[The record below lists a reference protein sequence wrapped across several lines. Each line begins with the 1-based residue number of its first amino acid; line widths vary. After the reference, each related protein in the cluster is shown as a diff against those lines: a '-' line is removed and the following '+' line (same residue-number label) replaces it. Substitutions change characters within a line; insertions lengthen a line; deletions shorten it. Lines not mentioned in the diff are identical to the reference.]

1 MSGPGGA
8 GAAWGVESGRRRRG
22 LPRPACPPSSSV
34 PFIIASVMR
43 HRRRPPV
50 LALFPS
56 YLSPP
61 PPALCPVTR
70 LPRPPTLPRTGLT
83 AAGEAW
89 RRAKARGFVRT
100 RWDLQRGH
108 SRRYAGRAAPRP
120 VRPLGQCGPPACAPL
135 LELSSRL
142 SPGGSFPLLSGRG
155 PVSRAG
161 AEGRRATSAH
171 DAVSRT
177 WPPSSPGV
185 TMPRPRAPAMPPAG
199 PPRPLPSAQVI
210 HRDLLTPPLPP

>member
-1 MSGPGGA
+1 MSG
-8 GAAWGVESGRRRRG
+8 SRRGRRLRG

-70 LPRPPTLPRTGLT
+70 LPRPPALPGTGLT

-108 SRRYAGRAAPRP
+108 GKRYAGRAAPRP

-161 AEGRRATSAH
+161 AEGHRATSAP
-171 DAVSRT
+171 T
-177 WPPSSPGV
+177 TQSP
-185 TMPRPRAPAMPPAG
+185 APGHPPALVSPCRGHARLPCRRLG
-199 PPRPLPSAQVI
+199 PPVRCLRLRSSIA
-210 HRDLLTPPLPP
+210 TS

>member
-1 MSGPGGA
+1 
-8 GAAWGVESGRRRRG
+8 
-22 LPRPACPPSSSV
+22 
-34 PFIIASVMR
+34 MR

-70 LPRPPTLPRTGLT
+70 LPRPPALPGTGLT

-108 SRRYAGRAAPRP
+108 SKRYAGRAAPRP
-120 VRPLGQCGPPACAPL
+120 VRPLGQCGPPACAARRPAPL
-135 LELSSRL
+135 FSSCPPACPRGALSRCSQGEGPC
-142 SPGGSFPLLSGRG
+142 PGQALRVAGLRPRPGPRRSLPHLAALQPRCHHAAATRACHAAGWAPPSAAFGSGR
-155 PVSRAG
+155 PSRPPDASS
-161 AEGRRATSAH
+161 ASLTAADFRRVRSQ
-171 DAVSRT
+171 R
-177 WPPSSPGV
+177 
-185 TMPRPRAPAMPPAG
+185 
-199 PPRPLPSAQVI
+199 L
-210 HRDLLTPPLPP
+210 

>member
-1 MSGPGGA
+1 MCGEGCPGPGGA

-61 PPALCPVTR
+61 PPALCPITR
-70 LPRPPTLPRTGLT
+70 LPRPPALPGTGLT
-83 AAGEAW
+83 AAGEAE
-89 RRAKARGFVRT
+89 RTAKARGFVRT

-108 SRRYAGRAAPRP
+108 GKRYAGRAAPRP

-161 AEGRRATSAH
+161 AEGRRATSAP
-171 DAVSRT
+171 T
-177 WPPSSPGV
+177 TQSP
-185 TMPRPRAPAMPPAG
+185 APGHPPALVSPCRGHARLPCRRLG
-199 PPRPLPSAQVI
+199 PPVRCLQLRSSIA
-210 HRDLLTPPLPP
+210 TS